1 MNRRLLLAAF
11 VGVLAVGAWSAA
23 AQDFP
28 TTFKNLQVFDK
39 KIAPEALKGTMNS
52 FTDELGVK
60 CTFCHSLDDY
70 SKDANEHK
78 LAARKMIAL
87 VQFMKLN
94 KAKYFKPTAP
104 DELISCGT
112 CHRGQKEPVQFVPE
126 D

>member
-1 MNRRLLLAAF
+1 MNRRVLLAAF
-11 VGVLAVGAWSAA
+11 AGVLAAGATSAT

-28 TTFKNLQVFDK
+28 TTFKNLQVIDK
-39 KIAPEALKGTMNS
+39 TIAPEALKAKMNS

-70 SKDANEHK
+70 SKDDNKHK
-78 LAARKMIAL
+78 VDARKMIAL

-94 KAKYFKPTAP
+94 KAKYFKATAP
-104 DELISCGT
+104 DELLSCGT